1 MSINARE
8 NLSNMTTTT
17 ATHANALAIPAL
29 DAVNALDL
37 DPIKLKLM
45 HDESGKGWSQ
55 EHVDA
60 VEKEYRR
67 FLCLKKLYPDEVIV
81 PAPDVE
87 HFWRY
92 HILDTLKYVADC
104 EKLFGGFLH
113 HDHQVSMRAA
123 DDAQFRR
130 EREARLRSLVEA
142 TFGTAGLIH

>member
-1 MSINARE
+1 MN
-8 NLSNMTTTT
+8 TTPC
-17 ATHANALAIPAL
+17 ANASAAHAL
-29 DAVNALDL
+29 EAVQALDL
-37 DPIKLKLM
+37 DPIKFKLM

-92 HILDTLKYVADC
+92 HILDTLKYVVDC
-104 EKLFGGFLH
+104 KELFGGFLH
-113 HDHQVSMRAA
+113 HDHQVTMRAA
-123 DDAQFRR
+123 DDAQFRS
-130 EREARLRSLVEA
+130 EREARLRTLVEA
-142 TFGTAGLIH
+142 TFGVA